1 MTVTELLAPILEGGI
16 RRTHF
21 FNGRLL
27 TAEDLRADQAADRA
41 KRGQLGRLFGRGV
54 AHGLMVTPVPGAA
67 AGAPVVRVEPG
78 LALDG
83 LGQVI
88 ELPLPADIRLVQSSA
103 APPTDGG
110 LFEVCVP
117 PMATAA
123 LPSGVGAYILT
134 ISGVSGFQGRAP
146 AAGLAANAL
155 PGGACGSRWAVEG
168 VCFRLVP
175 LPFSDIG
182 LPAGNAADLAR
193 RSDPES
199 RIMFRSVLAS
209 ACLGLAP
216 LEAALAAQPAAAG
229 SAGGEVGAIATLA
242 GSGALGEC
250 EVPLALLIW
259 RGNGLEPP
267 DPWAVRRG
275 LDLSEADAAHGRATG
290 ATMRRLGLAA
300 MLHFQHLIAQ
310 QPSMLQSSARNHL
323 AALPPVGVLPT
334 NTDWPVFLGHH
345 GPAIATPVDPAMLGA
360 ALRAGLDLPGALL
373 PPPAASGR
381 VDNATPYEVL
391 DGGNRFGFVF
401 RRLTSPRLRVIIA
414 NPLPA
419 GLVLE
424 VQPVGGG
431 TATRG
436 SLAPEVRDVAWSVSG
451 GRCFIIDGAAAGLH
465 RAVAIAGNLPPSIS
479 APQTLVAGRT
489 LDVILAAPTAQ
500 ASPTTQPGTQPE
512 KNLPQPARCVTVQRL
527 HAKLPAKLRLCM
539 VPEALEEKNDLP
551 ASREIFLRGLD
562 KTTKTS
568 GSVSERDE
576 KEMVDVSPDRKVTG
590 WLNAWGDYLKWIY
603 RGEKIKFISPAK
615 LLVDAAWRPARNA
628 ASVREKPPA
637 WAVFG
642 DIAIPVSISVTKLQT
657 RVPVRVNEARI
668 PGLDDQLVEQLE
680 KLGIRTLDDLAASWA
695 ERLRGPRPRP
705 GWLDPVPDIIFE
717 AVARTEKIN
726 LDRDYLAGATDE
738 VKKTLDQLGLNDD
751 VALAN
756 ADPAALGKELGDTG
770 LAGRLVLQA
779 RRIVPESAWSLGA
792 LALDAGLT
800 ETLVGL
806 GLDSQGALVRAA
818 AGGQP
823 RDAIIKAL
831 TSDDSVPIDNLV
843 GSAVANMTSAS
854 VTLAPAALLG
864 SVKGVDANAADSSAE
879 ADLLSAKALDVGL
892 LATIAPSQAT
902 ALKSFGIETV
912 YSLARADIGVV
923 ANLLGGDEVQAA
935 AIMHGARAA
944 LDSM

>member
-1 MTVTELLAPILEGGI
+1 MTVTELLAPLLEGGI
-16 RRTHF
+16 RHTNF

-54 AHGLMVTPVPGAA
+54 AHGLMVTLVPGAA
-67 AGAPVVRVEPG
+67 ADAGLVRVEPG
-78 LALDG
+78 LALDA

-199 RIMFRSVLAS
+199 RTLFRSVLAS

-242 GSGALGEC
+242 GAGALGEC

-310 QPSMLQSSARNHL
+310 QPSTLQSPARNHL

-334 NTDWPVFLGHH
+334 NTDLPVFLGHH

-401 RRLTSPRLRVIIA
+401 RRLTSPRLRVIVA
-414 NPLPA
+414 NPPA

-424 VQPVGGG
+424 AQPVGGG

-436 SLAPEVRDVAWSVSG
+436 SLAPEVRDVAWGVSG
-451 GRCFIIDGAAAGLH
+451 GRGFIIDGAAAGLH
-465 RAVAIAGNLPPSIS
+465 RAVATVGNLAPSGSI
-479 APQTLVAGRT
+479 AQTLTAGRT

-500 ASPTTQPGTQPE
+500 ASPTAQPGAQPE
-512 KNLPQPARCVTVQRL
+512 KNFPQPARCVTVQRL

-568 GSVSERDE
+568 GGVSERDE
-576 KEMVDVSPDRKVTG
+576 KEMVNVSRHPEVEG
-590 WLNAWGDYLKWIY
+590 WLDAWSDYLKWIY
-603 RGEKIKFISPAK
+603 HGEKIKFINPAK
-615 LLVDAAWRPARNA
+615 LLVDVAWWPARNA

-668 PGLDDQLVEQLE
+668 PGLDNQLVEQLE
-680 KLGIRTLDDLAASWA
+680 KLGIRNLDDLAASWA
-695 ERLRGPRPRP
+695 ERLRGPKPRP
-705 GWLDPVPDIIFE
+705 GWLDPVPDIIVD

-726 LDRDYLAGATDE
+726 LDRDYLAGATDA

-756 ADPAALGKELGDTG
+756 ADPAALGKELGDIG

-779 RRIVPESAWSLGA
+779 RGIIPESAWSLGA
-792 LALDAGLT
+792 LKLDAGLT

-823 RDAIIKAL
+823 RDTIIKVL
-831 TSDDSVPIDNLV
+831 PSDDSVPIDNLV
-843 GSAVANMTSAS
+843 GGAVANMTSAS

-864 SVKGVDANAADSSAE
+864 AVKGVDANAADSSAE

-892 LATIAPSQAT
+892 LATVAPSQAT

-912 YSLARADIGVV
+912 DSLARADIGVV
-923 ANLLGGDEVQAA
+923 AKALGGDEVQAT

-944 LDSM
+944 LDRM